1 MKCKMCNT
9 EINDKKIKIC
19 PTCGAKVNRDKFP
32 VWAVVL
38 IVCTVL
44 ALPTLAIIGIVAA
57 MTIPTLIN
65 NTNEA
70 KFSAMYKKDL
80 STLNQALLMSEAVY
94 GKTFTSSDD
103 VWNKAIKDNLI
114 IDKEIPDGIRLA
126 DLSEIK
132 YEKLRDNCSVSPEDP
147 KNISEKTACAN
158 LTIDVNGFDKEPNRA
173 STVKSRTDR
182 YLVLMYSNTV
192 VPVPNS
198 EEDKILHNDLYKS
211 KRSN

>member
-1 MKCKMCNT
+1 MCNT
-9 EINDKKIKIC
+9 EIADKNIKIC
-19 PTCGAKVNRDKFP
+19 PNCGAKVNRDKFP
-32 VWAVVL
+32 VWAIVL
-38 IVCTVL
+38 IICSVL
-44 ALPTLAIIGIVAA
+44 FFPTLAIIGVVAA
-57 MTIPTLIN
+57 MTIPTLVY
-65 NTNEA
+65 NTNKA

-80 STLNQALLMSEAVY
+80 STLNQALIMSEAIN

-114 IDKEIPDGIRLA
+114 VDKEIPDGIRLA

-132 YEKLRDNCSVSPEDP
+132 YEKLRDNCSVSPEDK
-147 KNISEKTACAN
+147 KNISPETACAI

-173 STVKSRTDR
+173 STVKSRADR

-192 VPVPNS
+192 VPAPNS

-211 KRSN
+211 KQSN